1 MGAFG
6 KERLVYH
13 NDYVVHEELGFC
25 RYLAP
30 DVTEGSRPDE
40 IMLEFAVSGRRP
52 FEIISLI
59 VLEAVDLRYSISRRT
74 RNRECESRGNMGI

>member
-30 DVTEGSRPDE
+30 EFTEGAARPDE
-40 IMLEFAVSGRRP
+40 IMLEFAVSARRRQ
-52 FEIISLI
+52 FDRISLI
-59 VLEAVDLRYSISRRT
+59 VLEAVPAYLVAHA
-74 RNRECESRGNMGI
+74 NRDYEGRGNMVI